1 MKVPPVKPT
10 GPPVETPAPAPR
22 RRRRLAVAAVLLALL
37 AFDLGRPPEN
47 QLSARAA
54 LGALT
59 VYQATLSRLFAAA
72 GVQCRF
78 QPTCSR
84 YAAGAIEQDG
94 ALIGSLRAVGRVVR
108 CGPWT
113 AEGTVDPPDHRRPA
127 ESGGDDSPIHPST
140 ASRAPRGS
148 APLDGRP
155 ERKL

>member
-1 MKVPPVKPT
+1 
-10 GPPVETPAPAPR
+10 
-22 RRRRLAVAAVLLALL
+22 VAAILLALL
-37 AFDLGRPPEN
+37 AFDLGRAPEN

-72 GVQCRF
+72 GVRCRF

-94 ALIGSLRAVGRVVR
+94 ALIGSLRTVGRVVR

-113 AEGTVDPPDHRRPA
+113 AAGTVDPPDRRGSA
-127 ESGGDDSPIHPST
+127 EASGYDSPIHPST
-140 ASRAPRGS
+140 ASRAPEAS